1 MKKRLIQAY
10 KQAPWRTQMQWIGLF
25 LLALV
30 LVATIAGLY
39 LSVNAQAAAAGRSVQ
54 GLESDIENMT
64 NEISDLMTK
73 LAKAQSSEK
82 MMTRAE
88 ELGFHMLDP
97 ETAIYVEVPGLDPD
111 AGVVLAPP
119 RSNTIIQTPLIQDS
133 YTSSLWDW
141 FVNNI
146 WMGSNDLTEGGN

>member
-10 KQAPWRTQMQWIGLF
+10 KQAPWRTQVQWIGLF

-39 LSVNAQAAAAGRSVQ
+39 LSVNGQAAAAGRSVQ
-54 GLESDIENMT
+54 GLESDIETMT

-82 MMTRAE
+82 MMARAE

-119 RSNTIIQTPLIQDS
+119 RSNTIIQTPIIQDS

-146 WMGSNDLTEGGN
+146 WMGSNNLTEGGN